1 MFTLESGE
9 RQLPIIE
16 PLIMGVINLTPDSF
30 YQASRVSSREAYES
44 RIDQMVSEGV
54 QIIDLGGQSSRPGAV
69 VISADKEYERI
80 SGALEYTIKKYPNVW
95 VSIDTFYAS
104 VAQRSLEKGAH
115 IINDISAGNI
125 DKSMLKT
132 VADHKACYVCMHMKG
147 DPQTMQRDPTYADVT
162 QDILDFFNYKLN
174 ECKNAGVKSIIID
187 PGFGFGKQLKHNY
200 KLLQNLDLFVE
211 LGFPVLTG
219 FSRKSMIYKLLEIGP
234 NESLNGTS
242 VLNTIAL
249 MKGVSILRVHDIKEA
264 IECIKI
270 INAYNEQ

>member
-1 MFTLESGE
+1 MFTLESAG
-9 RQLPIIE
+9 RQLPIRN
-16 PLIMGVINLTPDSF
+16 PLVMGVINLTPDSF
-30 YQASRVSSREAYES
+30 YEASRVSSKEAFET
-44 RIDQMVSEGV
+44 RVDQMVSEGA

-69 VISADKEYERI
+69 LLSADEEYERI

-95 VSIDTFYAS
+95 VSIDTFHAS
-104 VAQRSLEKGAH
+104 VAQRSLENGAH

-162 QDILDFFNYKLN
+162 KEILDFFNYKLN
-174 ECKNAGVKSIIID
+174 VCKNAGVKSIIID

-200 KLLQNLDLFVE
+200 ELLGNLDLFVE
-211 LGFPVLTG
+211 LGIPVLTG

-234 NESLNGTS
+234 DESLNGTS

-249 MKGVSILRVHDIKEA
+249 IKGASILRVHDVREA
-264 IECIKI
+264 RECIKLT
-270 INAYNEQ
+270 NALRK

>member
-1 MFTLESGE
+1 M
-9 RQLPIIE
+9 
-16 PLIMGVINLTPDSF
+16 
-30 YQASRVSSREAYES
+30 
-44 RIDQMVSEGV
+44 
-54 QIIDLGGQSSRPGAV
+54 
-69 VISADKEYERI
+69 ISD
-80 SGALEYTIKKYPNVW
+80 
-95 VSIDTFYAS
+95 
-104 VAQRSLEKGAH
+104 
-115 IINDISAGNI
+115 
-125 DKSMLKT
+125 
-132 VADHKACYVCMHMKG
+132 
-147 DPQTMQRDPTYADVT
+147 
-162 QDILDFFNYKLN
+162 